1 MDALD
6 LFLKQVNYKFPK
18 GHCDINDAQ
27 DVALLQFLLEQHGVS
42 EIEGPGTRLSC
53 VSYCDTRMAN
63 VK

>member
-1 MDALD
+1 MAV
-6 LFLKQVNYKFPK
+6 LFNTLPAVPSVV
-18 GHCDINDAQ
+18 DP
-27 DVALLQFLLEQHGVS
+27 DVAISVGDGDVFVGDSRKQHGVS